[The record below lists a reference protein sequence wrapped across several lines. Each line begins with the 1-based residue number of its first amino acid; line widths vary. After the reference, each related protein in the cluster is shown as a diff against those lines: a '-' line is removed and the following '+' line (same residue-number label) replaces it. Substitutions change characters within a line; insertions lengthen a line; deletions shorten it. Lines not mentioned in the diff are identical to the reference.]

1 MTFISPANTTA
12 NTSPRHI
19 LGLTTSK
26 SPYGTGHIFNKPLG
40 PFAVLCEVREPLKPK
55 NKSSNG
61 WERRK
66 AKKLAVAAPHTA
78 AIKTAKVLRVNKFS
92 EIGLSTVGAC
102 DRAAQIGRTS
112 I

>member
-1 MTFISPANTTA
+1 MTFISPPNTTA

-19 LGLTTSK
+19 MGASIK
-26 SPYGTGHIFNKPLG
+26 QSPYGTGHIFNKPLG

-61 WERRK
+61 WERLK
-66 AKKLAVAAPHTA
+66 AKKLADAARQTA

-102 DRAAQIGRTS
+102 DRAAQIGRTA